1 MTLALWRSVL
11 GRSLHRNR
19 ALVYAKYFQLATVR
33 ANGRP
38 ASRTVVFRGFLPE
51 SNAIAIITDQRS
63 QKIEQIEQ
71 NGWAEICW
79 YFPKTRE
86 QFRFAGMLHIVDATH
101 PTESCVMAYHD
112 TWQKLSETAR
122 AQFYGVAPGQPRD
135 SELMEPEPR
144 HASNTIPDSFR
155 LLVFEP
161 EDLDYL
167 DLTTHPHNHYHYW
180 LEKAGS
186 WQAQWLTP

>member
-33 ANGRP
+33 TNGRP
-38 ASRTVVFRGFLPE
+38 ANRTVVFRGFLPE

-86 QFRFAGMLHIVDATH
+86 QFRFAGMLHIVDATN
-101 PTESCVMAYHD
+101 PTESWHKAYHD

-135 SELMEPEPR
+135 SGLMEPEPQ

-167 DLTTHPHNHYHYW
+167 DLTTHPHHHYHYW